1 MDTLFHIGFIV
12 GGFVAYFILN
22 AVTVS
27 LVTVGRLPSL
37 RLYRETMAAER
48 ANA

>member
-1 MDTLFHIGFIV
+1 MNTLFHIGFIV

-22 AVTVS
+22 MVAVS
-27 LVTVGRLPSL
+27 LVTTRRLPSL
-37 RLYRETMAAER
+37 RLYRETVAAER